1 MRWML
6 LLLCFSLPAS
16 AGQIYKWVDQN
27 GRVHVGD
34 RPPSS
39 VDAKALKLR
48 INTYKG
54 GMPSKSAAQEHG
66 VSKSQEKVVIYTTRR
81 CGYCR
86 KAKAWL
92 RQNNISYSERDI
104 ETSSRARKEFEKMG
118 ARGVPVVLVG
128 KQRIN
133 GYNESR
139 MRAALKKGGYKL

>member
-1 MRWML
+1 MF

-39 VDAKALKLR
+39 ANAKVLKLR

-54 GMPSKSAAQEHG
+54 GIPAKSSSQKHG
-66 VSKSQEKVVIYTTRR
+66 VNKSQEKVVIYTTRR

-118 ARGVPVVLVG
+118 ARGVPVILVG

-133 GYNESR
+133 GYSESR
-139 MRAALKKGGYKL
+139 MRSALKKGGYKL